1 MATSHDIAHD
11 TPLRVSNA
19 AVATAIPGETVILDP
34 TSGRY
39 FGLDGVGAR
48 VWEMLQS
55 PTSLSSVVATITAEY
70 DVDTET
76 CERDLRA
83 LLAEL
88 DAKGLVV
95 VGDAED

>member
-1 MATSHDIAHD
+1 MTTSPDIALD
-11 TPLRVSNA
+11 TPLRISSSAVS
-19 AVATAIPGETVILDP
+19 TAIPGETVILDP

-48 VWEMLQS
+48 VWEMLHS
-55 PTSLSSVVATITAEY
+55 PTTLRSMVVAITSEY
-70 DVDTET
+70 DVDAET

-83 LLAEL
+83 LLEQL

>member
-1 MATSHDIAHD
+1 MPTSHDIALD
-11 TPLRVSNA
+11 TPLCISSTAVS
-19 AVATAIPGETVILDP
+19 TAIPGETVILDP

-48 VWEMLQS
+48 AWEMLQR
-55 PTSLSSVVATITAEY
+55 PTTLRAMIAGVTSEY

-76 CERDLRA
+76 CERDLRS
-83 LLAEL
+83 LLGEL

-95 VGDAED
+95 VGDA